1 MTRLAAVLLNLLAV
15 LVLPSAA
22 AGQAPIEGPWLYEG
36 GEVMVSA
43 GDTPGSF
50 VGTVRRPTKFIECA
64 HPRGERMWEVSGS
77 GDSYQGTHRW
87 FTRPDCSQQDDGAAT
102 WRIRESG
109 DRFLLVFCTAPPAGG
124 SPSPTNPL
132 TRCSTL
138 ERPKPGAVDPDDPD
152 APVSAPAPAPGGA
165 TRPSPPV
172 ACAGAACLA
181 GPPEVRR
188 DGCVP
193 PGSFTHRF
201 AFRVKRSQRRRL
213 RVRTVRFTLDWKPNG
228 VDRRSPWVAKVDGAK
243 LRAGSHLL
251 IADVRLAVRGSR
263 RTVVKRLSYRF
274 QVCAQEPSGR

>member
-1 MTRLAAVLLNLLAV
+1 MTRLIFLLVALSA

-22 AGQAPIEGPWLYEG
+22 VAAAAPIEGPWLYEG
-36 GEVMVSA
+36 GEVVVSA

-50 VGTVRRPTKFIECA
+50 VGTVRRPTKFIDCA

-87 FTRPDCSQQDDGAAT
+87 FTQPDCSQQDDGAAT

-109 DRFLLVFCTAPPAGG
+109 DRLLLVFCTAPPAAG
-124 SPSPTNPL
+124 SASPNNPA

-138 ERPKPGAVDPDDPD
+138 ERPRPGVVDPDDPA
-152 APVSAPAPAPGGA
+152 APVSAPPSAPGDSQ
-165 TRPSPPV
+165 RPSPPV

-181 GPPEVRR
+181 GPPAVRR
-188 DGCVP
+188 DGCVAR
-193 PGSFTHRF
+193 GSFTHRF
-201 AFRVKRSQRRRL
+201 AFTIKRRERRRL
-213 RVRTVRFTLDWKPNG
+213 RVRAVRFTLDWKPNG
-228 VDRRSPWVAKVDGAK
+228 VDRRSPWVAKVDGSK

-274 QVCAQEPSGR
+274 QGCA